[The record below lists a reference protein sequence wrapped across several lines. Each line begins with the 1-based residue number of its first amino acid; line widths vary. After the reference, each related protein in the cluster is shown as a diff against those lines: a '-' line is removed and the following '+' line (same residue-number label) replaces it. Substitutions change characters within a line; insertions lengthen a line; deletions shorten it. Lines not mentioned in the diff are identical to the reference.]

1 MNADENRKVLFL
13 DIDGVMQ
20 PTDQRF
26 YCNRFKLS
34 PEEREQF
41 PETIAKKTGIEH
53 LKELD
58 KYDVAAV
65 YLDWHEKAIEN
76 LKSILEGR
84 VPNVEIVLSSN
95 WRETKSLQDMKA
107 LFAIHG
113 LDGYL
118 VDACPTDV
126 LCTKAKGI
134 EMYLEEHPLLKNYVI
149 VDDENLLGKF
159 PFHAVYCG
167 NDWLDNDVTNKI
179 RRVFETGFWWEHEKL
194 PLDECKNYGFRKVVF
209 LDVNDLLRKA
219 GAAKTAD
226 EAKIRLLKYEIL
238 EPVNAELVIMGS
250 WREKLC
256 KWAYEGFP
264 ITEEFADCHELTRL
278 LGKHQVYVS
287 DITPVMGNSSGG
299 TLREVREWINVHGE
313 PEKYVIFCGE
323 EYADLV
329 EFDDH
334 VITTY
339 GELDGKSAYD
349 AVQMLK
355 YSN

>member
-26 YCNRFKLS
+26 YGNRFKLS
-34 PEEREQF
+34 REEMKRF

-65 YLDWHEKAIEN
+65 YLDWHKKAVEN
-76 LKSILEGR
+76 LKSILEGCT
-84 VPNVEIVLSSN
+84 PNVEIVLSSN

-118 VDACPTDV
+118 VDACPTDI
-126 LCTKAKGI
+126 LCTKAQGI
-134 EMYLEEHPLLKNYVI
+134 EMYLEEHPLLRNYVI
-149 VDDENLLGKF
+149 VDDENLLSKF

-167 NDWLDNDVTNKI
+167 EDWLDNDVTNKI
-179 RRVFETGFWWEHEKL
+179 RRVFETGFWWEHRTIL
-194 PLDECKNYGFRKVVF
+194 LDECKDFGFRKVVF
-209 LDVNDLLRKA
+209 LDMNDLLGKA
-219 GAAKTAD
+219 GAVETVD
-226 EAKIRLLKYEIL
+226 EKRIRFLKYEIL

-250 WREKLC
+250 WRERLC
-256 KWAYEGFP
+256 KWAFVGFP
-264 ITEEFADCHELTRL
+264 ITEEFADCHELMRL
-278 LGKHQVYVS
+278 LAEYRIYVS
-287 DITPVMGNSSGG
+287 DITPIMAYASGN
-299 TLREVREWINVHGE
+299 TLQEVREWLNVYGE

-323 EYADLV
+323 GYTNLNGLN
-329 EFDDH
+329 DH
-334 VITTY
+334 VIGT
-339 GELDGKSAYD
+339 GRGLDGRSAYY

-355 YSN
+355 YGN